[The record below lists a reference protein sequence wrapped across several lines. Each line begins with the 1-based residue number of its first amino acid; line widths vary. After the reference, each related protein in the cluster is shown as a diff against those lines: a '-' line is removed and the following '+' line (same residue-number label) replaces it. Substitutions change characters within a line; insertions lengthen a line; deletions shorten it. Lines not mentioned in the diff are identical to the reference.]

1 MKPELHILILEDV
14 ATDAELM
21 MHELRREDI
30 LFSAKRVWTEADF
43 LAELRTA
50 PDVILADYSLPS
62 WDGLS
67 ALEAARRELP
77 DVPFIFVSGSL
88 GEETAVDALHHGARD
103 YVLKQRLPRL
113 GPAVRHALRESELA
127 RERKR
132 SEARIQHLNDVLKAI
147 QDVNSLIVR
156 ERNRDLILEEACKIL
171 VQTRGYRLVWIGGV
185 VPDSK
190 RVVPLAV
197 GGPGADYADA
207 VAVTWDDSET
217 GRGPVG
223 TALRTRGVFVCQNTA
238 TDPDFAP
245 WRALALARG
254 YRSVAAVPLIHG
266 DRLFGAVNFYADRPE
281 AFDDEELQLL
291 RQLADNLAFALQ
303 SVEGTQERKR
313 AESALGDAESLHR
326 SLVEHLPQ
334 CIFRKD
340 REGRFT
346 FVNGHFCALLAK
358 SEAEILGKT
367 DFDLFPRELA
377 EKYRQDDLGV
387 MESGKD
393 FETVEEN
400 EVPGKTRTV
409 VRVLKTPVRTASGEV
424 VGVQGIFMDIT
435 SQKNLEAQ
443 FLRAQRLESIGS
455 LASGIAH
462 DLNNILT
469 PIMMCAPLLR
479 ASLPEAERLKL
490 LTTVETSAE
499 RAAGIVRQLLT
510 FGRGKEDERVLLQ
523 VRHLVRDMGKIVRE
537 TFPRSIEVKV
547 DCPVSLWPVR
557 GNATQIHQ
565 ILMNLCINARDAMP
579 NGGQLILRAHNVML
593 DEHYVSMYPEA
604 KLGPFVRILVTD
616 TGTGIPDSVRD
627 RIFDPFFS
635 TKEVDAGTGLGL
647 TTVLGIVKEH
657 NGFITFVSHP
667 GKGTTFEIHLPAT
680 PDAEALVE
688 TQQARAL
695 APSGQGELVLV
706 VDDEPAIRGAAER
719 TLKRHHY
726 EVILANDG
734 IDAVAQFT
742 SQRDTVMA
750 VVTDL
755 FMPWMDGTTLCRTL
769 RRLNP
774 TLPIIVS
781 TGAAVG
787 PGPGELLSRLADLG
801 ITTVLQKPHSG
812 EELLKALFHVLH
824 EAGAQPAST
833 GELGLERNRVSDR
846 GSAEK

>member
-291 RQLADNLAFALQ
+291 KQLADNLAFALRSAEAEQ
-303 SVEGTQERKR
+303 GRKR
-313 AESALGDAESLHR
+313 VEAALRDAESLYR

-340 REGRFT
+340 PEGRFT
-346 FVNGHFCALLAK
+346 FVNGHFCALLGK
-358 SEAEILGKT
+358 TEAEILGKT
-367 DFDLFPRELA
+367 DFDLFPRDLA
-377 EKYRQDDLGV
+377 ERYRQDDLGIF
-387 MESGKD
+387 ESGKN
-393 FETVEEN
+393 FEAVEEN
-400 EVPGKTRTV
+400 ELPDRPRTMV
-409 VRVLKTPVRTASGEV
+409 QVLKTPVRDAAGGV
-424 VGVQGIFMDIT
+424 VGVQGILTDIT
-435 SQKNLEAQ
+435 KQKNLEAQ
-443 FLRAQRLESIGS
+443 FLRVQRLESIGS

-479 ASLPEAERLKL
+479 ASLPEGERDRL

-547 DCPVSLWPVR
+547 DCPNLWPVR

-565 ILMNLCINARDAMP
+565 ILLNLCINARDAMP
-579 NGGQLILRAHNVML
+579 NGGRLILRAYNVVL

-635 TKEVDAGTGLGL
+635 TKGMDAGTGLGL

-688 TQQARAL
+688 TEQARAL
-695 APSGQGELVLV
+695 APPGQGELVLV

-742 SQRDTVMA
+742 SHRDTVRA

-755 FMPWMDGTTLCRTL
+755 SMPLMDGTTLCRTL

-824 EAGAQPAST
+824 EVGSPAS
-833 GELGLERNRVSDR
+833 
-846 GSAEK
+846 